1 MNNYNFDKTIDRVNT
16 YSTQWDYTS
25 DRFGTDNVLPFSISD
40 TDFKAPEEVVT
51 RVAEVAKFGVY
62 GYTRWNHD
70 DFKDA
75 IKDYYKRRHNTE
87 IDNNVIVYSP
97 SVMYVIAVLIRKLSG
112 LNDNVVTFSPMYDA
126 FYKVIQENDRILSA
140 SNLIYDSENY
150 TYSIDWEDLDRRLQT
165 AKIFI
170 LCSPH
175 NPTGRVWTQNELS
188 KMIDLC
194 KKYNVWILSDEIH
207 SDIVHT
213 NYAHIPIIN
222 SMFNYDKIVLISSAS
237 KTFNTPGL
245 VGSYA
250 IFNDQETAD
259 LFIQQSR
266 YCDFLNSASLLGI
279 HALMVAYE
287 QCDYY
292 IEGLKDYVYNNYLYF
307 KREMETIS
315 DGKIVFGELESTYLV
330 WFNIGE
336 LELEPD
342 KIQEVFINKGHIGI
356 MKGDNYGDKNFMRIN
371 IGCPR
376 SKLKEA
382 VKRLR
387 IAFQYIN

>member
-1 MNNYNFDKTIDRVNT
+1 
-16 YSTQWDYTS
+16 
-25 DRFGTDNVLPFSISD
+25 
-40 TDFKAPEEVVT
+40 
-51 RVAEVAKFGVY
+51 
-62 GYTRWNHD
+62 
-70 DFKDA
+70 
-75 IKDYYKRRHNTE
+75 
-87 IDNNVIVYSP
+87 
-97 SVMYVIAVLIRKLSG
+97 
-112 LNDNVVTFSPMYDA
+112 
-126 FYKVIQENDRILSA
+126 
-140 SNLIYDSENY
+140 
-150 TYSIDWEDLDRRLQT
+150 DWEDLDRRLQT

-222 SMFNYDKIVLISSAS
+222 SMFDYDKIVLISSAS

-292 IEGLKDYVYNNYLYF
+292 
-307 KREMETIS
+307 
-315 DGKIVFGELESTYLV
+315 
-330 WFNIGE
+330 
-336 LELEPD
+336 
-342 KIQEVFINKGHIGI
+342 
-356 MKGDNYGDKNFMRIN
+356 
-371 IGCPR
+371 
-376 SKLKEA
+376 
-382 VKRLR
+382 
-387 IAFQYIN
+387 